1 MELSHLEK
9 LSGIPGVT
17 GDTSALI
24 RSLAGMA
31 EGYARWEV
39 DPLGSLIVHKKGAA
53 RRERPLLLWTP
64 VDEPGLMVT
73 GAEPD
78 GSLKFILSG
87 SLDRRT
93 VPGRRVAVGERR
105 LTGIV
110 GGKAVHHAGKAEREK
125 PVDTGKLRLDIGA
138 ADAEEAEALVQKGD
152 TAAFAAHFERM
163 GESRV
168 KGRMLGWRAGA
179 AVLLSLI
186 RSELPFDTVFAF
198 TALHQSGDGGSA
210 ALANRV
216 RPSQAVLVCP
226 VPADDTPGGD
236 GNFSLGAGPVLPAA
250 GEREAM
256 DRGLVSRLRQ
266 AADALGI
273 PAQLSALAGKSGV
286 SGVQQAAGGVRTAA
300 AGYPVR
306 YLRSPAQVLDMDDL
320 QALRALLEAF
330 LADA

>member
-93 VPGRRVAVGERR
+93 IPGRRVAVGERQ

-110 GGKAVHHAGKAEREK
+110 GGKAVHHAGKAERENRSI
-125 PVDTGKLRLDIGA
+125 PG
-138 ADAEEAEALVQKGD
+138 
-152 TAAFAAHFERM
+152 
-163 GESRV
+163 SC
-168 KGRMLGWRAGA
+168 GWTSARRTRKRRKRWCRRG
-179 AVLLSLI
+179 I
-186 RSELPFDTVFAF
+186 PLP
-198 TALHQSGDGGSA
+198 L
-210 ALANRV
+210 
-216 RPSQAVLVCP
+216 P
-226 VPADDTPGGD
+226 
-236 GNFSLGAGPVLPAA
+236 PVLSGWAKA
-250 GEREAM
+250 G
-256 DRGLVSRLRQ
+256 
-266 AADALGI
+266 
-273 PAQLSALAGKSGV
+273 
-286 SGVQQAAGGVRTAA
+286 
-300 AGYPVR
+300 
-306 YLRSPAQVLDMDDL
+306 
-320 QALRALLEAF
+320 
-330 LADA
+330 